1 MPNHENHVTSPEA
14 RNPPESGAPRPRN
27 ANMSIH
33 QSSISSIIAAF
44 RSPANMVGAVKRF
57 SRALDDRPEVS
68 FTISIITSP
77 GTNCIIVLAKPDVEN
92 SEKMLIQIYD
102 PRYIVERM
110 TENPCCKSHPWKLAN
125 EQAAAMART
134 ENSHLSDEELKQIL
148 HSHRAEELSGE
159 DLITHNILWEEY
171 CYRLVMGSYKL
182 DLRVYELMKD
192 HPGFAS
198 QHLVMAGQILSPDER
213 AIQVPA
219 IVTRDVPTVGV
230 PQMIGNINM
239 YVPPGGY
246 SSTRS

>member
-57 SRALDDRPEVS
+57 SR
-68 FTISIITSP
+68 
-77 GTNCIIVLAKPDVEN
+77 GTNCIIVLAKPDVGD

-159 DLITHNILWEEY
+159 DLVTHNILWEEY